1 MASRVTRKGTLL
13 VAAIGDLPTITGLLL
28 TGMGERNEKGVK
40 NFMIVER
47 NTTDE
52 EIEQALRS
60 YLARPD
66 IGIVLISQGSA
77 ERVRHVIVEHQATI
91 PTILEIPGDDAPYDP
106 EKDTIVVRA
115 ACILWGGDVG
125 RERLKQMAAS
135 MKAGSSK

>member
-40 NFMIVER
+40 NFLIVER

-52 EIEQALRS
+52 EIEQNLRS
-60 YLARPD
+60 FLARPD

-77 ERVRHVIVEHQATI
+77 ERVRHVIVEH
-91 PTILEIPGDDAPYDP
+91 
-106 EKDTIVVRA
+106 
-115 ACILWGGDVG
+115 
-125 RERLKQMAAS
+125 
-135 MKAGSSK
+135 